1 MGRLS
6 GKAAAITGGASGI
19 GEATA
24 RLFAEEGARVAFA
37 DMDAERGRMVAE
49 NLKSKGADVLFV
61 EAHVE
66 REAEAIGFVRQAAE
80 RLGRLDVLVNNAGM
94 RLYHSVIDAT
104 EQSWDAI
111 LGVNVKSYAFCA
123 KAAIPE
129 MRRAGGGAIV
139 NVASIRAIT
148 AGPNTLQYDTT
159 KAAVT
164 GLTRALAMQHASE
177 GIRVNAVGP
186 GPILTRFHERRA
198 ASQGKTIEQYREQF
212 GAGTMLNRP
221 GTPREV
227 ANCIL
232 FLASDDASYV
242 TGTVL
247 FVDGGQTAI

>member
-24 RLFAEEGARVAFA
+24 RLFAEEGARVAFP
-37 DMDAERGRMVAE
+37 
-49 NLKSKGADVLFV
+49 
-61 EAHVE
+61 
-66 REAEAIGFVRQAAE
+66 
-80 RLGRLDVLVNNAGM
+80 
-94 RLYHSVIDAT
+94 
-104 EQSWDAI
+104 
-111 LGVNVKSYAFCA
+111 FCA

-129 MRRAGGGAIV
+129 MRRAGGG
-139 NVASIRAIT
+139 AIT

-186 GPILTRFHERRA
+186 GPIL
-198 ASQGKTIEQYREQF
+198 
-212 GAGTMLNRP
+212 
-221 GTPREV
+221 
-227 ANCIL
+227 
-232 FLASDDASYV
+232 SYV